1 MSKFYKISEGTNEM
15 STFSIQMSTCS
26 ASLFDTVPIF
36 LLTYASN
43 AVDVSL
49 TIPVFV
55 SLNFVES
62 CDRTTTITIHTDIFA
77 SEDSA
82 VGGLYVLYLSTVFNA
97 LSTVQFINLYIKFF
111 FIKSVFGLDLSVPKW
126 EELWSVITIYSIYL
140 AARTE

>member
-1 MSKFYKISEGTNEM
+1 M
-15 STFSIQMSTCS
+15 STFCIQMSTCS

-36 LLTYASN
+36 SLTHASN

-126 EELWSVITIYSIYL
+126 KSYGLLLLSIL
-140 AARTE
+140 SILLLEPSN